1 LGVSRVFFDTN
12 LFIYLI
18 EGHGERSLRVKN
30 ILERMSERRDELLTS
45 TITLAEVLV
54 KPLAAGDT
62 AWAARYEKMLDT
74 PGVSVLPFDRAC
86 ARVYARLRKDPSLK
100 PPDAIQLACASNARC
115 DLFITNDDRL
125 SRRIVPGIQF
135 IASLDR
141 AFV

>member
-1 LGVSRVFFDTN
+1 MSRVFFDTN
-12 LFIYLI
+12 LFIYLV
-18 EGHGERSLRVKN
+18 EGHGERSNRVRD

-45 TITLAEVLV
+45 TITLGEVLV
-54 KPLAAGDT
+54 KPLSSGDT
-62 AWAARYEKMLDT
+62 AWADRYEKMLDT

-86 ARVYARLRKDPSLK
+86 ARVYARLRQDPSLK
-100 PPDAIQLACASNARC
+100 PPDAIQLACAANARC

-125 SRRIVPGIQF
+125 SRKIVPGIQF